1 MCGIAGIVN
10 KMPRAFDYSAFCV
23 LGIANDSRGGD
34 SCGVFIDGKYEYGVD
49 KSKLFSNYF
58 LGSDLLYNTDR
69 ASIAL
74 LHCRKASIGAISEKT
89 AQPVIIKDTY
99 GNVDYVLMHN
109 GTIHNYKEL
118 AAKYIPEVDITGM
131 TDSQVMAHIFYN
143 VGYEPLNEYNGGA
156 VFAIVDY
163 RGYSPKVMLFKGAS
177 KKTEYSKEIEEE
189 RPLFYCVDK
198 LKRELVFSS
207 IGIHLAALRKEQD
220 VFSLRENTL
229 YEFNGK
235 GLSVVKYYS
244 RENAFQQ
251 KKYDKYDY
259 RSSGYHYGGGTLPL
273 VCGEDSGY
281 MAANLLNNTY
291 SFRSKPMHGKVYLT
305 NYGKIENH
313 SRKNPK
319 NYEMYFF
326 RGVALKNSYC
336 FRFLSAL
343 QKDSRL
349 SDADFFKK
357 FEPVIRYLSVDEIY
371 VKDDRMQKC
380 ISPTGSVLFTG
391 VYQPLCSVST
401 SEYVAGI
408 KVSTSYGG
416 NYDKIAEITSKKYDI
431 NFKSVKEECK
441 SLMK

>member
-1 MCGIAGIVN
+1 
-10 KMPRAFDYSAFCV
+10 MPRAFDYSAFCV

-49 KSKLFSNYF
+49 KNKYFSSYF

-74 LHCRKASIGAISEKT
+74 LHCRKASVGTISEKT
-89 AQPVIIKDTY
+89 AQPVIIKDEY

-118 AAKYIPEVDITGM
+118 ATKYIPEVDITGM

-143 VGYEPLNEYNGGA
+143 AGYEPLNEYNGGA

-177 KKTEYSKEIEEE
+177 KKTKYAKDVEEE
-189 RPLFYCVDK
+189 RPLFYCIDK
-198 LKRELVFSS
+198 LKRELIFSS
-207 IGIHLAALRKEQD
+207 IGIHLCALRKECD
-220 VFSLRENTL
+220 TYSLKENTL
-229 YEFNGK
+229 FEFNGK

-251 KKYDKYDY
+251 KEYNYGVS
-259 RSSGYHYGGGTLPL
+259 RHYCEPTLPL
-273 VCGEDSGY
+273 IGDSTCDGY
-281 MAANLLNNTY
+281 VTINLETNTY
-291 SFRSKPMHGKVYLT
+291 TFREKPVHGKVYLSS
-305 NYGKIENH
+305 YGKVESH
-313 SRKNPK
+313 AKKTPK
-319 NYEMYFF
+319 NYEVFF
-326 RGVALKNSYC
+326 FNGVPLKNSYC

-343 QKDSRL
+343 RKDSRL

-357 FEPVIRYLSVDEIY
+357 FEPVIRYLSIDEVY
-371 VKDDRMQKC
+371 KKDDRWHKC
-380 ISPTGSVLFTG
+380 ISPTGSTLFTG
-391 VYQPLCSVST
+391 THQPLCSVS
-401 SEYVAGI
+401 SGNYVAGI
-408 KVSTSYGG
+408 KMSTTYGG
-416 NYDKIAEITSKKYDI
+416 SYDYLQKVTSQKYDI
-431 NFKSVKEECK
+431 NFKAVKEECK

>member
-1 MCGIAGIVN
+1 MCGIAGIIN

-49 KSKLFSNYF
+49 KNKYFSNYF

-74 LHCRKASIGAISEKT
+74 VHCRKASVGAVSEKT
-89 AQPVIIKDTY
+89 AQPVIIKDDY
-99 GNVDYVLMHN
+99 GNVEYVLMHN

-118 AAKYIPEVDITGM
+118 AEKYIPDIDITGM
-131 TDSQVMAHIFYN
+131 TDSQVMAHIFYH

-177 KKTEYSKEIEEE
+177 KKTKYAKEIEEE
-189 RPLFYCVDK
+189 RPLYYCINK

-207 IGIHLAALRKEQD
+207 IGLHLVALRKECD
-220 VFSLRENTL
+220 TYSLKENTL
-229 YEFNGK
+229 FEFNGK

-251 KKYDKYDY
+251 KEYTYDY
-259 RSSGYHYGGGTLPL
+259 GKSYRGGVLPL
-273 VCGEDSGY
+273 VGPAGDDAFITINHET
-281 MAANLLNNTY
+281 NTY
-291 SFRSKPMHGKVYLT
+291 SFREKPLHGKAYLT
-305 NYGKIENH
+305 NYGRVENY
-313 SRKNPK
+313 SRKTPK

-326 RGVALKNSYC
+326 CGVALKNSYC

-343 QKDSRL
+343 RKDSRL
-349 SDADFFKK
+349 SDADFFRK
-357 FEPVIRYLSVDEIY
+357 FEPVIRYLSVDEVY
-371 VKDDRMQKC
+371 KKDDHWYKC
-380 ISPTGSVLFTG
+380 VSPTGSALFTG
-391 VYQPLCSVST
+391 VLSPLCSVST
-401 SEYVAGI
+401 GNFVSGI
-408 KVSTSYGG
+408 KVSSSYGG
-416 NYDKIAEITSKKYDI
+416 SYDNLAKIASKKYDI
-431 NFKSVKEECK
+431 NFKAVKEECK

>member
-1 MCGIAGIVN
+1 
-10 KMPRAFDYSAFCV
+10 MPRAFDYSAFCV

-49 KSKLFSNYF
+49 KNKYFSQYF

-74 LHCRKASIGAISEKT
+74 LHCRKASVGTISEKT
-89 AQPVIIKDTY
+89 AQPVIINNEY

-118 AAKYIPEVDITGM
+118 AAKYIPEMDITGM

-177 KKTEYSKEIEEE
+177 KKTKYAKDIEEE
-189 RPLFYCVDK
+189 RPLFYCIDK

-207 IGIHLAALRKEQD
+207 IGIHLCALRKE
-220 VFSLRENTL
+220 FNTYSLKENTL
-229 YEFNGK
+229 FEFNGK

-251 KKYDKYDY
+251 KEYDY
-259 RSSGYHYGGGTLPL
+259 GTRRYSQGILPITEEST
-273 VCGEDSGY
+273 CDGF
-281 MAANLLNNTY
+281 ATINLENNTY
-291 SFRSKPMHGKVYLT
+291 SFREKPLHGKVYLSG
-305 NYGKIENH
+305 YGRVEGHAK
-313 SRKNPK
+313 KTPK
-319 NYEMYFF
+319 NYEMFF
-326 RGVALKNSYC
+326 FNGVPLKNSYC
-336 FRFLSAL
+336 FRFLSTL
-343 QKDSRL
+343 RKDSRL
-349 SDADFFKK
+349 SDADFFRK

-371 VKDDRMQKC
+371 KKEDRWYKC
-380 ISPTGSVLFTG
+380 ISPTGSTLFTG
-391 VYQPLCSVST
+391 THYPLCSVS
-401 SEYVAGI
+401 SNNYVAGI
-408 KVSTSYGG
+408 RMSTTYNGSY
-416 NYDKIAEITSKKYDI
+416 DLLSKIASKKYDI
-431 NFKSVKEECK
+431 NFKNVREECK

>member
-34 SCGVFIDGKYEYGVD
+34 SCGVFIDGKYEYGVE
-49 KSKLFSNYF
+49 KNKYFSSYF
-58 LGSDLLYNTDR
+58 LGSDLLYNADR
-69 ASIAL
+69 VSIAL
-74 LHCRKASIGAISEKT
+74 LHCRKASVGTISEKT
-89 AQPVIIKDTY
+89 AQPVIIKDAY

-118 AAKYIPEVDITGM
+118 AEKYIPDMDITGM

-163 RGYSPKVMLFKGAS
+163 RGYSPKVLLFKGAS
-177 KKTEYSKEIEEE
+177 KKTKYAKEIEEE
-189 RPLFYCVDK
+189 RPLYYCVDK

-207 IGIHLAALRKEQD
+207 IGIHLVALRKD
-220 VFSLRENTL
+220 CDTYSLKENTL
-229 YEFNGK
+229 FEFNGK
-235 GLSVVKYYS
+235 GLSVVKYFS

-251 KKYDKYDY
+251 KEYSYNYGKGY
-259 RSSGYHYGGGTLPL
+259 SSGVLPTLDDNGSPF
-273 VCGEDSGY
+273 
-281 MAANLLNNTY
+281 ATINLDNNTY
-291 SFRSKPMHGKVYLT
+291 SFRGKPLHGKVYLT
-305 NYGKIENH
+305 KFGKVETH
-313 SRKNPK
+313 AKKTPK
-319 NYEMYFF
+319 NYEMFF
-326 RGVALKNSYC
+326 FSGVALKNSYC

-343 QKDSRL
+343 RKDSRL

-371 VKDDRMQKC
+371 KKDERWYKC
-380 ISPTGSVLFTG
+380 VSPTGGALFTG
-391 VYQPLCSVST
+391 IHKPLCSVST
-401 SEYVAGI
+401 GNIVAGV
-408 KVSTSYGG
+408 KVSTTYAGEQ
-416 NYDKIAEITSKKYDI
+416 DRLAEAASKKYDI
-431 NFKSVKEECK
+431 NFKTVKEECK